1 MSVPRA
7 HRYCNE
13 TMVLQDGRLAIAQA
27 LCDFLPFFAIQHH
40 AAEVRIYRVAFVES
54 QAVLSHHIELAAEY

>member
-1 MSVPRA
+1 
-7 HRYCNE
+7 
-13 TMVLQDGRLAIAQA
+13 MVLQDGRLAIAQA